1 MQADGELDVLDVLR
15 LLPVHEVAEIVD
27 EVGLLEVAALGQ
39 EVQVVGVAQALNKLQ
54 LDLVKKML

>member
-27 EVGLLEVAALGQ
+27 EVGLLKVAALGQ